1 MNIKIDTALMSQ
13 LSVELGQ
20 YSKELSTLQDDIKKV
35 QRNLSQCSGLTIHN
49 NLQSINIG
57 ISKQIGDIGN
67 LQKAAEKVAE
77 EYCICESRL
86 VGLEQKEDI
95 ITWSS
100 MLDIAGQVGVAG
112 SIISATVK
120 MAVNPGSVAKG
131 ALSLVGSGAK
141 IAGKMAEGEVI
152 DWLGRNPS
160 DVVGFRKN
168 LVSELDKY
176 KFNSSLNTST
186 GAKIASNVGAAV
198 KWAGVALSGYSNLKS
213 NADEYYGDFSDPRLW
228 METITETVVGE
239 GTKILVG
246 AAVAAVAGASG
257 AWAVGIV
264 SKAAILTLDGI
275 SQAVTGQ
282 KFTETVSDSILD
294 LAEGAGEV
302 IGNVT
307 EPIFDQISVGWGKL
321 INWIRR

>member
-1 MNIKIDTALMSQ
+1 MYIKIDSALLSQ
-13 LSVELGQ
+13 LSAGFGQ
-20 YSKELSTLQDDIKKV
+20 YSKELSVFRDDLKKV
-35 QRNLSQCSGLTIHN
+35 QLDLFQSSGLNIFDT
-49 NLQSINIG
+49 LQNISISIG
-57 ISKQIGDIGN
+57 EQTDDIN
-67 LQKAAEKVAE
+67 RLQKAAEAVAE
-77 EYCICESRL
+77 EYRVCESRL
-86 VGLEQKEDI
+86 AGLEQKEDI
-95 ITWSS
+95 VTWSS
-100 MLDIAGQVGVAG
+100 MLDVVGQVGIAG
-112 SIISATVK
+112 SVVSAMTK
-120 MAVNPGSVAKG
+120 MAVNPESVAKS

-176 KFNSSLNTST
+176 KFNSSLSTST

-198 KWAGVALSGYSNLKS
+198 KWAGVALSGYSHLKS

-302 IGNVT
+302 IGIVT